1 MMSGLHLQQR
11 RAEPFAAHSY
21 AHQRNTLSL
30 AHTLNAQVT
39 VDARAQCCAATG
51 GWQGST
57 AVQHI
62 RIWQAAAASWQG
74 ALRVRLPSVKYALC
88 CSLLLTCGG
97 LPDACVAVRLV
108 PARLLLVSGRA
119 AHGGVRLRAGGD
131 AGVLLQSVTAAVN
144 ACPVPKQIAV
154 RDATC
159 CVRDGA
165 TTLTGL
171 DVAAMTTGR
180 NPARIIPP
188 ASFGP
193 PSVLLRQP
201 TRLPT
206 SPLPE
211 QLSHPRASTPSRHSS
226 SSPRLSHRDHVRRIC
241 AGGAGA
247 A

>member
-1 MMSGLHLQQR
+1 MHRWQLTRERNAAQQR
-11 RAEPFAAHSY
+11 GMAGEHSSAAY
-21 AHQRNTLSL
+21 TNP
-30 AHTLNAQVT
+30 
-39 VDARAQCCAATG
+39 AT
-51 GWQGST
+51 
-57 AVQHI
+57 
-62 RIWQAAAASWQG
+62 AAASWRG
-74 ALRVRLPSVKYALC
+74 ALRVRLPVKCTLKYALC

-144 ACPVPKQIAV
+144 ACPVQKQTAV
-154 RDATC
+154 RGAAC
-159 CVRDGA
+159 CVRNGA

-180 NPARIIPP
+180 NSARIIPP

-201 TRLPT
+201 TRLSPSSLLEQLAPPT
-206 SPLPE
+206 HFHTLSPLLF
-211 QLSHPRASTPSRHSS
+211 LSPHLPSRPCQAHL
-226 SSPRLSHRDHVRRIC
+226 R
-241 AGGAGA
+241 
-247 A
+247 